1 MKAQPRKIE
10 ITVERRFLWRLWRK
24 RIRRVLPA
32 SWSEV
37 APARRLPL
45 LRLLYQY
52 PGAAG
57 RVRALRALIDLPK
70 PLFLA
75 LDDDQVGVLLDATAW
90 LEAMP
95 SPDVSL
101 AWFDHERVRYYAPL
115 SHGLNLVGLEY
126 PIADEAFNNFVK
138 TGDMEHLHLLCGAL
152 YREANPAED
161 DVIRRGDIR
170 VPLRSRWEAEARAKR
185 LATVSN
191 DVTIAVFLYFAGVK
205 QFVYQSYGGAL
216 FESPELDDAGNPVP
230 VETAPNL
237 GWWTLYFS
245 LATDGP
251 FGRNVEEVYQTAFHD
266 ICLYLVDRKRQEERR
281 EMQRRMNTPD
291 FGIPQT

>member
-1 MKAQPRKIE
+1 MKTPPRKIE

-24 RIRRVLPA
+24 RIRRDLPA

-52 PGAAG
+52 PGIAG

-75 LDDDQVGVLLDATAW
+75 LDDDQVGVLLDATSW
-90 LEAMP
+90 MEAMP
-95 SPDVSL
+95 SPEVSL
-101 AWFDHERVRYYAPL
+101 AWFDHNKVRYYAPL
-115 SHGLNLVGLEY
+115 SHGLNLLGIEY

-138 TGDMEHLHLLCGAL
+138 TGDMEHLLLLCAVL
-152 YREANPAED
+152 YREANPDED
-161 DVIRRGDIR
+161 SVVRRGDIR
-170 VPLRSRWEAEARAKR
+170 TPMLSRWQAEERAKR
-185 LATVSN
+185 LSGLAN
-191 DVTIAVFLYFAGVK
+191 EVTIAIFLYFAGVK
-205 QFVYQSYGGAL
+205 QYVHQVYGGVL
-216 FESPELDDAGNPVP
+216 FEAPEFDEHGNPV
-230 VETAPNL
+230 EASTTPNL

-266 ICLYLVDRKRQEERR
+266 ICLYLVDRKRQEDRR
-281 EMQRRMNTPD
+281 EMQRRMSNPE